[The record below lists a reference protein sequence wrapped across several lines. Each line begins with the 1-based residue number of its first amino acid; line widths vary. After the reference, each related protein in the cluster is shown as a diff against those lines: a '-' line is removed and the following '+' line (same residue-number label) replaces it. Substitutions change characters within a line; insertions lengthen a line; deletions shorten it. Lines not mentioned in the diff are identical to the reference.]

1 MPNPFFY
8 GGPITEP
15 QKFFGRKREFR
26 VIFGRLSTTPPQSVS
41 VVGERRIGRTSLLY
55 HLTQVY
61 SQWLTD
67 AERYLF
73 AYVDLQSARCHTRAG
88 LLAKMLEALLQQAR
102 LDRRSDDGQ
111 WLTHLRERISEG
123 EAIDLPCFGEAL
135 ERIKALGYRSVICL
149 DEFEK
154 LTARPQEFGDDL
166 LDSWRNMAQFGHI
179 AFITASKV
187 PLELLSRTGRLTSPF
202 FNIFAQVPLG
212 ELELD
217 EARELITQ
225 PSDRPFTQVARSEAE
240 LAWLPDDPG
249 TLPRGA
255 HEALRRAEEA
265 SQSVAA
271 ALESTSRYRRV
282 MGLERARARLDELR
296 QSLAYADQRVAG
308 RLGPVAE
315 GWREVINAELLRLA
329 IEEEAAIEI
338 PQVYI
343 AGPPVPGEEERL
355 FVGREDLF
363 RTLLDLLTS
372 PHRCPPLMLYGQ
384 RRTGKTSLLLQLPRR
399 LGPDIV
405 PIFVDMQGAANVE
418 GPAGPLYNLARAIM
432 EEARRGRRLEL
443 PPITLQELAAEPFIV
458 FGQWLDRVEEALDDR
473 LVLLS
478 LDEFEKIEEC
488 IERIG
493 TGFLDFLRHLIQHRP
508 RFVLLLSGTHT
519 LEEMG
524 QRWSTYFI
532 NVQPLKVSYLK
543 EDEARSLI
551 TNPIDDFPL
560 NYEPAAVEHI
570 IAATR
575 CQPFLVQ
582 LTCQELVNHLNSQR
596 RRNASV
602 ADVEAALEEASV
614 RGEFHFAEIWNTADA
629 VERQVLSA
637 VSRWEDRPPTLGQL
651 RRRIR
656 LEEADLKSALVRLCR
671 RDLLEL
677 QDEGYR
683 FQVELVRRWWRRR

>member
-1 MPNPFFY
+1 
-8 GGPITEP
+8 
-15 QKFFGRKREFR
+15 
-26 VIFGRLSTTPPQSVS
+26 
-41 VVGERRIGRTSLLY
+41 
-55 HLTQVY
+55 
-61 SQWLTD
+61 
-67 AERYLF
+67 
-73 AYVDLQSARCHTRAG
+73 
-88 LLAKMLEALLQQAR
+88 
-102 LDRRSDDGQ
+102 
-111 WLTHLRERISEG
+111 
-123 EAIDLPCFGEAL
+123 
-135 ERIKALGYRSVICL
+135 
-149 DEFEK
+149 
-154 LTARPQEFGDDL
+154 
-166 LDSWRNMAQFGHI
+166 
-179 AFITASKV
+179 
-187 PLELLSRTGRLTSPF
+187 
-202 FNIFAQVPLG
+202 
-212 ELELD
+212 
-217 EARELITQ
+217 
-225 PSDRPFTQVARSEAE
+225 
-240 LAWLPDDPG
+240 
-249 TLPRGA
+249 
-255 HEALRRAEEA
+255 
-265 SQSVAA
+265 
-271 ALESTSRYRRV
+271 
-282 MGLERARARLDELR
+282 
-296 QSLAYADQRVAG
+296 
-308 RLGPVAE
+308 
-315 GWREVINAELLRLA
+315 
-329 IEEEAAIEI
+329 
-338 PQVYI
+338 
-343 AGPPVPGEEERL
+343 
-355 FVGREDLF
+355 
-363 RTLLDLLTS
+363 
-372 PHRCPPLMLYGQ
+372 MLYGQ